1 MQQQD
6 LTRGQTQQEKRAER
20 RAKKQ
25 KRKADENQL
34 QKKREEMDKAKVTE
48 SILLTGFAY
57 NLIASGRGE
66 AYSYLL
72 GQTELFNTLLTSR
85 SIARSFVQSSINCC
99 LQRARDP
106 EYAALMD
113 AQPKPKGRGR
123 KKVKSVDFLLLQ
135 YHLS

>member
-48 SILLTGFAY
+48 SILLTGFC
-57 NLIASGRGE
+57 
-66 AYSYLL
+66 
-72 GQTELFNTLLTSR
+72 
-85 SIARSFVQSSINCC
+85 VQLDS
-99 LQRARDP
+99 
-106 EYAALMD
+106 
-113 AQPKPKGRGR
+113 
-123 KKVKSVDFLLLQ
+123 
-135 YHLS
+135 

>member
-48 SILLTGFAY
+48 SILLTRF
-57 NLIASGRGE
+57 
-66 AYSYLL
+66 
-72 GQTELFNTLLTSR
+72 
-85 SIARSFVQSSINCC
+85 C
-99 LQRARDP
+99 LQLD
-106 EYAALMD
+106 
-113 AQPKPKGRGR
+113 
-123 KKVKSVDFLLLQ
+123 S
-135 YHLS
+135 

>member
-48 SILLTGFAY
+48 SILLTGF
-57 NLIASGRGE
+57 
-66 AYSYLL
+66 
-72 GQTELFNTLLTSR
+72 
-85 SIARSFVQSSINCC
+85 C
-99 LQRARDP
+99 LQLD
-106 EYAALMD
+106 
-113 AQPKPKGRGR
+113 
-123 KKVKSVDFLLLQ
+123 S
-135 YHLS
+135 